1 MPPPFAQVFTL
12 RRAEFGELRH
22 GKHPLLAGE
31 GQGYQ
36 LNLQILSKDMRI
48 HNWLH
53 HMLAI
58 SWPIASW
65 RFQSG
70 EAYSGLPCQKLRTA
84 CIHMVIQTS
93 ERAVYP
99 SLLYCGKPNFISHPQ
114 MVVVYG
120 IGFTTFYQFL

>member
-53 HMLAI
+53 PYAGNQLADCVLAI
-58 SWPIASW
+58 SIRRSIFRAALP
-65 RFQSG
+65 
-70 EAYSGLPCQKLRTA
+70 EAKNCL
-84 CIHMVIQTS
+84 
-93 ERAVYP
+93 
-99 SLLYCGKPNFISHPQ
+99 HPH
-114 MVVVYG
+114 G
-120 IGFTTFYQFL
+120 DPDF